1 MAKSQHP
8 RALALFAGIFAGI
21 LAPSA
26 PMTPS
31 AWAKEHLVV
40 PDGPRAGSRWDMSL
54 TPYVPEIID
63 ALGPDSPHNMVAV
76 RKSVQTGIS
85 VAGIGLVGSYIDRAP
100 CRIGYAV
107 PRSDDLLE
115 FNREKLGPTIE
126 GTKPLKA
133 KVRGQQS
140 RTGQGSTLNSKRFPG
155 GSLALLNAGAAADL
169 RGKTLKVGVADE
181 VDEWE
186 FDLDGQGDAFDLYLG
201 RFTAFHATGDWRM
214 LALSTP
220 TLAETSRIDAL
231 FKAGDQRFWHI
242 KCPGCSDE
250 IVLTYEHLKHA
261 DAPPYRA
268 YYAAPCCG
276 RPIEH
281 HEKASLVR
289 AGRFVATNP
298 TGLYPSFHVDAL
310 ISQLT
315 TWDMIAEK
323 AVAAG
328 KSERADKTFHNLW
341 LGLAYEMRGNAP
353 EWERLMERRE
363 TSMKQGVIPAGGLI
377 FVAGCDVQHN
387 GLVVEAVAFGADRQS
402 WTVDAAFLEGATD
415 DLKAGAWPKLAEFR
429 ARAFKDVY
437 GQDRRLEAIAVDAGD
452 GGRTTQVLEWC
463 RQNAGA
469 YAVRGVHGRG
479 VPAIGLPS
487 KKSVTKGGKRKRYG
501 SALAWPVGTW
511 GLKAEL
517 YANLHKSGAAAGSEI
532 DPPGYCHFGAWLDAE
547 FFKQL
552 TAEYFDQ
559 AIVRGRM
566 HEEWK
571 RARRENHFLDSRIY
585 AMAMAE
591 HLGLS
596 RLNEN
601 QWQALRARILP
612 EPQTDMLSPSSMQL
626 SQAAAASDAPETP
639 APAARAEPRSSIQD
653 KVKAWRNR

>member
-1 MAKSQHP
+1 MTGHP

-31 AWAKEHLVV
+31 AWAKENLVV
-40 PDGPRAGSRWDMSL
+40 PDGPRAGSRWDMAL

-126 GTKPLKA
+126 GTKALKA

-140 RTGQGSTLNSKRFPG
+140 RSGQGSTLHSKRFPG
-155 GSLALLNAGAAADL
+155 GSLVLLNAGAAADM
-169 RGKTLKVGVADE
+169 RSKTLKVGVADE

-201 RFTAFHATGDWRM
+201 RFTAFHATADWRM

-220 TLAETSRIDAL
+220 TLTETSRIDAL

-242 KCPGCSDE
+242 ACPGCAEE
-250 IVLTYEHLKHA
+250 IVLTYEHLQHA
-261 DAPPYRA
+261 DHPPYKA
-268 YYAAPCCG
+268 FYAAPCCG
-276 RPIEH
+276 QVIEH

-289 AGRFVATNP
+289 AGRFIATNP

-315 TWDMIAEK
+315 TWDMLAAK
-323 AVAAG
+323 AVAAR
-328 KSERADKTFHNLW
+328 KDERADKTFHNLW
-341 LGLAYEMRGNAP
+341 LGLPYELRGNAP

-363 TSMKQGVIPAGGLI
+363 ASLQRGIIPAAGLI
-377 FVAGCDVQHN
+377 LVAGCDVQHN
-387 GLVVEAVAFGADRQS
+387 GLVVEAVAFGEDRQS
-402 WTVDAAFLEGATD
+402 WTIDADFLEGATD
-415 DLKAGAWPKLAEFR
+415 DPKAGAWKLLEEFR
-429 ARAFKDVY
+429 ARSFTDVF
-437 GQDRRLEAIAVDAGD
+437 GQERRIEAMAVDAGD

-463 RQNAGA
+463 RQHPGA
-469 YAVRGVHGRG
+469 YAIRGVHGRG

-501 SALAWPVGTW
+501 SAMAWPVGTW
-511 GLKAEL
+511 GLKSEL
-517 YANLHKSGAAAGSEI
+517 YANLHKSGTAAGGDM

-559 AIVRGRM
+559 SIVRGRM
-566 HEEWK
+566 REDWK
-571 RARRENHFLDSRIY
+571 RARRENHFLDARIY

-596 RLNEN
+596 RLTSDG
-601 QWQALRARILP
+601 WARLRARVLP
-612 EPQTDMLSPSSMQL
+612 SPQADMLSPASVGI
-626 SQAAAASDAPETP
+626 ASDNAAEAKVPSP
-639 APAARAEPRSSIQD
+639 ASAPATKLKKRRSLAELSAQL
-653 KVKAWRNR
+653 NR